1 VTADDLPAAFES
13 LPAAWRKALP
23 GWTAALQAD
32 VIERVRAASGTRPIA
47 PADPL
52 RALRFA
58 APEGIKVVILGQ
70 DPYPKPGH
78 ADGLAFSAG
87 HGRPH
92 SLQRVFK
99 VLETDRPGF
108 VPPANWALD
117 DWARQG
123 VLLLNPT
130 LTVEVGVVGSHM
142 NCGWH
147 ALTSQIVKALC
158 GLKNPPTFL
167 LWGKPANGFFDDS
180 RPTGTAARIL
190 RTRHPSHDFK
200 RQFMADGSHF
210 VATQDC
216 VDWWAIGRE
225 AGANVL

>member
-1 VTADDLPAAFES
+1 MTADQLPVAFGS
-13 LPAAWRKALP
+13 LPAAWRDALP
-23 GWTAALQAD
+23 GWTDALQGD
-32 VIERVRAASGTRPIA
+32 VIERVRAASGARPIA
-47 PADPL
+47 PADPF
-52 RALRFA
+52 RSLRFA
-58 APEGIKVVILGQ
+58 PPEGIKIVILGQ

-99 VLETDRPGF
+99 VLEADRPGF
-108 VPPANWALD
+108 VPPTSWALD
-117 DWARQG
+117 DWAERG

-130 LTVEVGVVGSHM
+130 LTVEVGVVGSHV

-147 ALTSQIVKALC
+147 ALTSLIVKTLC
-158 GLKNPPTFL
+158 GLPSPPTFL
-167 LWGKPANGFFDDS
+167 LWGKPANTFFDDS
-180 RPTGTAARIL
+180 RPADTEPRVL

-210 VATQDC
+210 VATQDS
-216 VDWWAIGRE
+216 VDWWAIGRK

>member
-1 VTADDLPAAFES
+1 MTADDLPAAFES
-13 LPAAWRKALP
+13 LPSAWRRALP
-23 GWTAALQAD
+23 GWTSALQND
-32 VIERVRAASGTRPIA
+32 VVDRVKNVSGTRPIA
-47 PADPL
+47 PTDPF

-99 VLETDRPGF
+99 VLEADRPGF
-108 VPPANWALD
+108 VPPATWALD
-117 DWARQG
+117 DWAQRG
-123 VLLLNPT
+123 ALLLNPT
-130 LTVEVGVVGSHM
+130 LTVEVGAVGSHM

-147 ALTSQIVKALC
+147 ALTSQIIKTLC
-158 GLKNPPTFL
+158 HLSEPPAYL
-167 LWGKPANGFFDDS
+167 LWGKPANTFFDQS
-180 RPTGTAARIL
+180 KPGAAAPRVL

-200 RQFMADGSHF
+200 RQFMAEGSHF
-210 VATQDC
+210 TATQERI
-216 VDWWAIGRE
+216 DWWAIGQRQ
-225 AGANVL
+225 A

>member
-1 VTADDLPAAFES
+1 MTADDLPAAFES
-13 LPAAWRKALP
+13 LPSAWRQALP
-23 GWTAALQAD
+23 GWTQGLQND
-32 VIERVRAASGTRPIA
+32 VIDRVGKVSGTRPIA
-47 PADPL
+47 PADPF

-58 APEGIKVVILGQ
+58 APEGVKVVILGQ

-99 VLETDRPGF
+99 VLEADRPGF
-108 VPPANWALD
+108 VPPVTWALD
-117 DWARQG
+117 DWAQRG

-147 ALTSQIVKALC
+147 ALTSKIVEMLC
-158 GLKNPPTFL
+158 RLSEPPAFL
-167 LWGKPANGFFDDS
+167 LWGKPANMFFDECK
-180 RPTGTAARIL
+180 PGAAAPWVL

-200 RQFMADGSHF
+200 QQFMAEGSHF
-210 VATQDC
+210 RATQERI
-216 VDWWAIGRE
+216 DWWAIGHRR
-225 AGANVL
+225 A

>member
-1 VTADDLPAAFES
+1 MTADDLPAAFAS
-13 LPAAWRKALP
+13 LPSAWRDALP
-23 GWTAALQAD
+23 GWTAALQD
-32 VIERVRAASGTRPIA
+32 EVIGKVRQASGGRPIA
-47 PADPL
+47 PADPF

-58 APEGIKVVILGQ
+58 APEGVKVVILGQ

-99 VLETDRPGF
+99 VLEADRPGF
-108 VPPANWALD
+108 VAPASWALD
-117 DWARQG
+117 GWAQQG

-130 LTVEVGVVGSHM
+130 LTVEQGVVGSHV
-142 NCGWH
+142 NCGWQ
-147 ALTSQIVKALC
+147 ALTSLIVMTLCALP
-158 GLKNPPTFL
+158 NPPTFS
-167 LWGKPANGFFDDS
+167 LWGKPANAFFDES
-180 RPTGTAARIL
+180 KPTAVAPRVL

-210 VATQDC
+210 AATQESI
-216 VDWWAIGRE
+216 DWWAIGQQRT
-225 AGANVL
+225 

>member
-1 VTADDLPAAFES
+1 MTADDLPAAFES
-13 LPAAWRKALP
+13 LPAAWRQALP
-23 GWTAALQAD
+23 GWTAALQHEVVD
-32 VIERVRAASGTRPIA
+32 RIRQASGDRAIA
-47 PADPL
+47 PADPF

-58 APEGIKVVILGQ
+58 PPEGIKVVILGQ

-99 VLETDRPGF
+99 VLEADRPGF
-108 VPPANWALD
+108 VPPSSWALD
-117 DWARQG
+117 AWARQG

-130 LTVEVGVVGSHM
+130 LTVEVGLVGSHM
-142 NCGWH
+142 KCGWR
-147 ALTSQIVKALC
+147 ALTSLIVKILC
-158 GLKNPPTFL
+158 GQTNPPTFL
-167 LWGKPANGFFDDS
+167 LWGKPANAFFDEN
-180 RPTGTAARIL
+180 RPTGTEPKVL

-210 VATQDC
+210 VATQDS
-216 VDWWAIGRE
+216 VDWWAIGQE
-225 AGANVL
+225 AA